1 MPKGI
6 FQSDQPLW
14 LPKGSIRAVIAL
26 VVVVTWVVL
35 LARGLAVSKE
45 FYVVL
50 GAIVTF
56 YFMARE
62 NDRDRE
68 LEAGVSRDLKEAVQ
82 SVFAGERSSGKSAD

>member
-6 FQSDQPLW
+6 FQSGQPLW

-35 LARGLAVSKE
+35 LLAGALVPKE
-45 FYVVL
+45 FYVIL

-62 NDRDRE
+62 NDHDRE
-68 LEAGVSRDLKEAVQ
+68 AEGARLEEKNRFAEAV
-82 SVFAGERSSGKSAD
+82 ALTNRSPGASAD